1 MSKVIN
7 SFSPDIIHAHSV
19 KAVILAGLIRRKNQ
33 RWKLIWHLHDYIP
46 LGASRAVL
54 IKISLHTADMV
65 AAVSEDVARTVCG
78 DKDVKI
84 IPNSI
89 ELPDCSRERIGNSL
103 RDSLGI
109 PSDCHVI
116 GYAGRLDPEKG
127 IGILLESFGILLADL
142 PGIRLLLA
150 GDSPFRPREML
161 ESWKNEA
168 SRLGILSQTF
178 FLGRL
183 ESLDEFFRSID
194 LFVLPAPREPF
205 GLVVL
210 EALARGIPVVA
221 FNSGGP
227 REILF
232 GLQGSLLVEPKNP
245 EAIAEACSKLLLGKS
260 SRAIAEK
267 EGPAL
272 VTANYSPEV
281 QVGKVCSMYAEILA
295 S

>member
-1 MSKVIN
+1 
-7 SFSPDIIHAHSV
+7 
-19 KAVILAGLIRRKNQ
+19 
-33 RWKLIWHLHDYIP
+33 
-46 LGASRAVL
+46 
-54 IKISLHTADMV
+54 
-65 AAVSEDVARTVCG
+65 
-78 DKDVKI
+78 
-84 IPNSI
+84 
-89 ELPDCSRERIGNSL
+89 
-103 RDSLGI
+103 
-109 PSDCHVI
+109 
-116 GYAGRLDPEKG
+116 
-127 IGILLESFGILLADL
+127 
-142 PGIRLLLA
+142 
-150 GDSPFRPREML
+150 
-161 ESWKNEA
+161 
-168 SRLGILSQTF
+168 
-178 FLGRL
+178 
-183 ESLDEFFRSID
+183 LDEFFRSID